1 MKTPENWLLNFSVNR
16 AMGEGVAAQLMGP
29 CAAHPSVCRVSA
41 QLLIGDWMQPDPW
54 GTPGQAFPTIDLEL
68 ASGLELYELLA
79 KASVQVVSPVVAG
92 VDGET
97 YSLEFTS
104 GFNVVS
110 FRWFCELPIEWQSLQ
125 AVARRME
132 ELGKQCLASVS

>member
-1 MKTPENWLLNFSVNR
+1 MAHPENWWLNFSVNR

-29 CAAHPSVCRVSA
+29 CVTHPSVCRVSA

-54 GTPGQAFPTIDLEL
+54 GTPGKAFPTIDLEV

-97 YSLEFTS
+97 YSLEFAS

-125 AVARRME
+125 AVAKRME

>member
-1 MKTPENWLLNFSVNR
+1 M
-16 AMGEGVAAQLMGP
+16 
-29 CAAHPSVCRVSA
+29 
-41 QLLIGDWMQPDPW
+41 
-54 GTPGQAFPTIDLEL
+54 
-68 ASGLELYELLA
+68 
-79 KASVQVVSPVVAG
+79 QVVSPVVAG